1 MTLNK
6 YQKLQ
11 GEIHLSEERR
21 QDILTNLASA
31 DLRPVRRRY
40 PVKMI
45 LSLGMVILMAVLILP
60 RSLHMGASGG
70 AAPMLAEQAA
80 EAVPEDMYGANEAG
94 GMPEAAAAAAEIMI
108 MIDDVEV
115 YTDAEYTYARFVY
128 DGNDYMVYRTSQ
140 PAEINGRETEAKQE
154 EDPAQWIREYLN
166 EIKGK
171 EHE

>member
-21 QDILTNLASA
+21 QDILANLASA
-31 DLRPVRRRY
+31 DLRPVRRKY

-60 RSLHMGASGG
+60 RSLHKGASGG

-80 EAVPEDMYGANEAG
+80 ETVSEDMYGANEAG
-94 GMPEAAAAAAEIMI
+94 SMPAAGAAAAEIMI

>member
-31 DLRPVRRRY
+31 DLRPVQRKY

-60 RSLHMGASGG
+60 RSLYKGASGG
-70 AAPMLAEQAA
+70 AAPMLAEQAV
-80 EAVPEDMYGANEAG
+80 ETVSEDMYGANEAG
-94 GMPEAAAAAAEIMI
+94 SVPAAGAAAAEIMI